1 MARPLTA
8 LTAQSH
14 SLRGPG
20 PGPGLHGPPV
30 SGPWATEHHADLQ
43 SQRWPGE
50 GAAQCLQLACTKCVM
65 PDPAPLE
72 GKSRLQCGE
81 PRPGHCLTRMEAK
94 EHNVCPSPGSPCV
107 GQSGQCMG
115 DKCGLS
121 GHLLTN
127 TINCLA
133 RSWPPSS
140 EPSKLPF
147 PAPRDTFQQTPPPS
161 VPVPWTST

>member
-94 EHNVCPSPGSPCV
+94 EHNVCPSPGSPCWAV
-107 GQSGQCMG
+107 RAMHGGQVWPLWPSANQHHQ
-115 DKCGLS
+115 LPRQVLAS
-121 GHLLTN
+121 LL
-127 TINCLA
+127 
-133 RSWPPSS
+133 
-140 EPSKLPF
+140 
-147 PAPRDTFQQTPPPS
+147 
-161 VPVPWTST
+161 